1 MRLSAA
7 WADTTGCAYPATE
20 PMESFVSSE
29 RLSGRKLEHAYGSYS
44 AGAGVQLV
52 FHIPQGRRCPVK
64 TNWGTSEEYTLP
76 HYLLGE
82 FFGCTGASFFQL
94 WVVALSDLSFFPS
107 PSLLIIVSANV
118 SLLLLLFFS
127 GLFALLESLL
137 VVRELGVQV
146 TTKYVDGREKSTVRQ
161 TFDPPIKNVP
171 GTA

>member
-1 MRLSAA
+1 MVYHRRYRFSGRAARAQLPRRWPSIPRSDKRRVVVFFTTVPNLLGFTPDWQSVRLSAA

-94 WVVALSDLSFFPS
+94 WVVALSDLSFFFLP
-107 PSLLIIVSANV
+107 LCL
-118 SLLLLLFFS
+118 
-127 GLFALLESLL
+127 
-137 VVRELGVQV
+137 
-146 TTKYVDGREKSTVRQ
+146 
-161 TFDPPIKNVP
+161 
-171 GTA
+171 